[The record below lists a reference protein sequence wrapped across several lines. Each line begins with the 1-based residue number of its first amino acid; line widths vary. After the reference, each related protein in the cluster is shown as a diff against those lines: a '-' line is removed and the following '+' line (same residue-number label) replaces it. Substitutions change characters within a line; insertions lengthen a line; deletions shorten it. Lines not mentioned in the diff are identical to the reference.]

1 MTRASIPTTTDQNRN
16 VTRPD
21 YWLAK
26 ISKLRVDRARGDPA
40 PHKPLLLLALCDLAE
55 QGALPHGALPLSPE
69 LAFRFYTYWSIVA
82 ERRQQR
88 PDVRL
93 PFHHLSGDGIWSVL
107 DQQGNRSPD
116 KKLTRFAKLPSD
128 LIDFLEDS
136 ANREK
141 ARHLLIAKY
150 FRPSEQIALY
160 AMIGLPVPSR
170 QEIEQN
176 AAYKSPE
183 EAQLAGREARFRI
196 RVVSAYNFTC
206 ALTAY
211 RLTTITAGSIV
222 DAAHI
227 HEFRDSRNND
237 PRNGIALSKNAHW
250 TFDQGLWTVSDDYR
264 IIVAVGQFAEAGPN
278 EDNLLASYHGRR
290 LNLPEDRAHWPD
302 PIHLAWHRK
311 TRFKAA

>member
-1 MTRASIPTTTDQNRN
+1 MAFGVVGANGVRPWPNGIRGCRGERRSPLAERRSALQPPEHRSGLPPM
-16 VTRPD
+16 TRPD
-21 YWLAK
+21 YWLTK
-26 ISKLRVDRARGDPA
+26 FSKLRVDRARGDPA
-40 PHKPLLLLALCDLAE
+40 PHKPLLMLVLCDLVE
-55 QGALPHGALPLSPE
+55 QARLSDDTLALTPE

-82 ERRQQR
+82 GRRPQR

-93 PFHHLSGDGIWSVL
+93 PFHHLAGDGIWSVL
-107 DQQGNRSPD
+107 DEQGAPSPD
-116 KKLTRFAKLPSD
+116 RRTTRYATLPSD
-128 LIDFLEDS
+128 LVTFLEDP
-136 ANREK
+136 AAREK

-150 FRPSEQIALY
+150 FRRSEQIALY
-160 AMIGLPVPSR
+160 AVIGLPLPSR

-206 ALTAY
+206 ALSAY

-250 TFDQGLWTVSDDYR
+250 TFDQGLWAIADDYR
-264 IIVAVGQFAEAGPN
+264 IIVAIGHFAEAAPN
-278 EDNLLASYHGRR
+278 EDNL
-290 LNLPEDRAHWPD
+290 
-302 PIHLAWHRK
+302 
-311 TRFKAA
+311 

>member
-1 MTRASIPTTTDQNRN
+1 MN
-16 VTRPD
+16 RPD

-26 ISKLRVDRARGDPA
+26 FSKLRVDRARGDPA
-40 PHKPLLLLALCDLAE
+40 PHKQLLLLVLCDLVEKENLRNAV
-55 QGALPHGALPLSPE
+55 LPLSPE

-82 ERRQQR
+82 SRRPQR

-93 PFHHLSGDGIWSVL
+93 PFHHLAGDGIWSVL
-107 DQQGNRSPD
+107 DEQGAPSPD
-116 KKLTRFAKLPSD
+116 RKMTRYAKLPSD
-128 LIDFLEDS
+128 LAAFLEDP

-150 FRPSEQIALY
+150 FRASEQIALY
-160 AMIGLPVPSR
+160 ETIGLPVPSR
-170 QEIEQN
+170 QQMEQN

-196 RVVSAYNFTC
+196 RVVSAYNFRC

-250 TFDQGLWTVSDDYR
+250 AFDQGLWTVSDDYR
-264 IIVAVGQFAEAGPN
+264 VIVAIGHFAEAGPN
-278 EDNLLASYHGRR
+278 EDNLLANYHGRR
-290 LNLPEDRAHWPD
+290 LHLPKDRALWPD

-311 TRFKAA
+311 KRFKAA

>member
-1 MTRASIPTTTDQNRN
+1 MDRS
-16 VTRPD
+16 D

-26 ISKLRVDRARGDPA
+26 FSKLRVDRARGDPA
-40 PHKPLLLLALCDLAE
+40 PHKPLLLLVLCDLVEKASL
-55 QGALPHGALPLSPE
+55 AHNVLPLSPE
-69 LAFRFYTYWSIVA
+69 LAFRFYTYWGIVA
-82 ERRQQR
+82 ERRRQR

-107 DQQGNRSPD
+107 DEKGNPSPGRVM
-116 KKLTRFAKLPSD
+116 TGYAKLPSD
-128 LIDFLEDS
+128 LIAFLEDPAS
-136 ANREK
+136 REK
-141 ARHLLIAKY
+141 ARHLLIARY

-160 AMIGLPVPSR
+160 ELIGLPLPSR
-170 QEIEQN
+170 REIEQD

-183 EAQLAGREARFRI
+183 EAQMAGREARFRI
-196 RVVSAYNFTC
+196 RVVSAYNYTC

-211 RLTTITAGSIV
+211 RLTTVTAGSIV

-227 HEFRDSRNND
+227 HEFRDGRNND

-250 TFDQGLWTVSDDYR
+250 TFDQGLWTMSDDYR
-264 IIVAVGQFAEAGPN
+264 IIVAIGHFSEAGPSRL
-278 EDNLLASYHGRR
+278 DLLESYQGKR
-290 LNLPEDRAHWPD
+290 LRLPEDKTLWPD

>member
-1 MTRASIPTTTDQNRN
+1 MTETARELAGPASRGPGRS
-16 VTRPD
+16 D

-26 ISKLRVDRARGDPA
+26 FSKLRVDRARGDPA
-40 PHKPLLLLALCDLAE
+40 PHKPLLLLVVCDLAE
-55 QGALPHGALPLSPE
+55 SGNLHRDVLPLSPE
-69 LAFRFYTYWSIVA
+69 LAFRFYTYWGIVA
-82 ERRQQR
+82 GRRAQR
-88 PDVRL
+88 PDIRL
-93 PFHHLSGDGIWSVL
+93 PFHHLSGDGIWSAT
-107 DQQGNRSPD
+107 DDRGAPSAD
-116 KKLTRFAKLPSD
+116 KKLTQYAKLPTD
-128 LIDFLEDS
+128 LGAFLRDP

-160 AMIGLPVPSR
+160 EVIGLPVPAR
-170 QEIEQN
+170 PEIEQH

-183 EAQLAGREARFRI
+183 EAQIAGREARFRI
-196 RVVSAYNFTC
+196 RVVTAYNYTC

-250 TFDQGLWTVSDDYR
+250 TFDQGLWSVSGDYR
-264 IIVAVGQFAEAGPN
+264 IIVALGHFTEAGPN
-278 EDNLLASYHGRR
+278 EIDLLESYHGRKLR
-290 LNLPEDRAHWPD
+290 LPEDETLWPD
-302 PIHLAWHRK
+302 ALHLAWHRRVK
-311 TRFKAA
+311 FRAT

>member
-1 MTRASIPTTTDQNRN
+1 M
-16 VTRPD
+16 TRPD
-21 YWLAK
+21 CRLSK
-26 ISKLRVDRARGDPA
+26 FSKLRIDRARGDPA
-40 PHKPLLLLALCDLAE
+40 PHNPLLLLVLCDLVE
-55 QGALPHGALPLSPE
+55 KESLPQGVLPLSPE
-69 LAFRFYTYWSIVA
+69 LAFRFYTYWTIVA
-82 ERRQQR
+82 ERRPQR

-107 DQQGNRSPD
+107 DQQGSPSPD
-116 KKLTRFAKLPSD
+116 RMMTRFAKLPSD
-128 LIDFLEDS
+128 LVAALQDTAI
-136 ANREK
+136 REK
-141 ARHLLIAKY
+141 ARHILIAKY

-160 AMIGLPVPSR
+160 AMIGLPLPSR
-170 QEIEQN
+170 HEIEQN
-176 AAYKSPE
+176 AAFNSPE
-183 EAQLAGREARFRI
+183 ETQQAGREARFRI

-222 DAAHI
+222 DGAHI

-250 TFDQGLWTVSDDYR
+250 TFDQGLWSIADDYR

-278 EDNLLASYHGRR
+278 EDGLLASYHGKR
-290 LNLPEDRAHWPD
+290 LQLPEDRTLRPD

-311 TRFKAA
+311 VRFKAV

>member
-1 MTRASIPTTTDQNRN
+1 MN
-16 VTRPD
+16 RPD
-21 YWLAK
+21 YWLTK
-26 ISKLRVDRARGDPA
+26 FSKLRVDRARGDPA
-40 PHKPLLLLALCDLAE
+40 PHKPLLLLVLCDLAE
-55 QGALPHGALPLSPE
+55 QGALPHGAIPLSPE
-69 LAFRFYTYWSIVA
+69 LAFRFYTYWKIVA
-82 ERRQQR
+82 GRRTQR

-93 PFHHLSGDGIWSVL
+93 PFYFLSGDGIWSVT
-107 DQQGNRSPD
+107 DERGEPSPD
-116 KKLTRFAKLPSD
+116 KKLTKLARPPSD
-128 LIDFLEDS
+128 LIAFLEDP

-160 AMIGLPVPSR
+160 ELIGLQVPSQ

-183 EAQLAGREARFRI
+183 EARLAGREARFRV
-196 RVVSAYNFTC
+196 RVVSAYNFIC

-250 TFDQGLWTVSDDYR
+250 TFDQGLWSISDDFR
-264 IIVAVGQFAEAGPN
+264 VIVAVGQFAEAGPN
-278 EDNLLASYHGRR
+278 ADNLLASYHGRR
-290 LNLPEDRAHWPD
+290 LHLPEDRALWPD

-311 TRFKAA
+311 TRFKAM

>member
-1 MTRASIPTTTDQNRN
+1 MSRSN
-16 VTRPD
+16 
-21 YWLAK
+21 YWLGK
-26 ISKLRVDRARGDPA
+26 FSKLRVDRARGDPA
-40 PHKPLLLLALCDLAE
+40 PHKPLLLLVLCDLAE
-55 QGALPHGALPLSPE
+55 QDALPHGAIPLSPE
-69 LAFRFYTYWSIVA
+69 LAFRFYSYWKIVA
-82 ERRQQR
+82 GRRTQR

-93 PFHHLSGDGIWSVL
+93 PFHFLSGDGIWSVT
-107 DQQGNRSPD
+107 DERGEPSPD
-116 KKLTRFAKLPSD
+116 KKLTKLPTPGD
-128 LIDFLEDS
+128 LVALLEEPT
-136 ANREK
+136 NREK

-160 AMIGLPVPSR
+160 EMIGLPVPSR

-176 AAYKSPE
+176 AAYKSTE
-183 EAQLAGREARFRI
+183 EARLAGREARFRV

-250 TFDQGLWTVSDDYR
+250 TFDQGLWSISDDYR
-264 IIVAVGQFAEAGPN
+264 VIVAVGQFAEAGPN
-278 EDNLLASYHGRR
+278 EVGLLASYHGKR
-290 LNLPEDRAHWPD
+290 LQLPEDRTLWPD
-302 PIHLAWHRK
+302 QIHLAWHRRQ
-311 TRFKAA
+311 RFRAP

>member
-1 MTRASIPTTTDQNRN
+1 MTTDQNRELG
-16 VTRPD
+16 RSD

-26 ISKLRVDRARGDPA
+26 LSKLRVDRARGDPA
-40 PHKPLLLLALCDLAE
+40 PHKPLLLLVLCDLVEKENLLKAV
-55 QGALPHGALPLSPE
+55 LPLSPE
-69 LAFRFYTYWSIVA
+69 LAFRFYTYWTIVA
-82 ERRQQR
+82 ERRPQR

-107 DQQGNRSPD
+107 DDKGNPSPD
-116 KKLTRFAKLPSD
+116 RMMTRFAKLPSD
-128 LIDFLEDS
+128 LVAFLEDP

-141 ARHLLIAKY
+141 ARHLLVARY
-150 FRPSEQIALY
+150 FSPSEQIALY
-160 AMIGLPVPSR
+160 ELIGLPVPSR

-183 EAQLAGREARFRI
+183 EARMAGREARFRI
-196 RVVSAYNFTC
+196 RVVSAYNYTC

-237 PRNGIALSKNAHW
+237 LRNGIALSKNAHW
-250 TFDQGLWTVSDDYR
+250 TFDQGLWTIADDYR
-264 IIVAVGQFAEAGPN
+264 IIVAVGHFSEAGPN
-278 EDNLLASYHGRR
+278 ENRLLESYHGRR
-290 LNLPEDRAHWPD
+290 LHLPEDQTIWPN
-302 PIHLAWHRK
+302 PIHLSWHRK
-311 TRFKAA
+311 ARFKAA